1 MSDRVLLVMC
11 RADGRYIAGA
21 INFIGDECLFGRNW
35 GCIEHRPFLH
45 FEVCYY
51 QAIEFAIEH
60 GLKRVE
66 AGAQGE
72 HKLARGYL
80 PSETYSAH
88 YIAHSGF
95 KAAVDRFLGEE
106 RAHIAEEID
115 YLEQFSPFKARS

>member
-35 GCIEHRPFLH
+35 GCLEHRPFLH

-66 AGAQGE
+66 AGAQESTNWRGGICR
-72 HKLARGYL
+72 ARPIVRITL
-80 PSETYSAH
+80 LTQDLKQLW
-88 YIAHSGF
+88 IA
-95 KAAVDRFLGEE
+95 LGEE

-115 YLEQFSPFKARS
+115 YLEQFSPFKAQP